1 MRPSGTLQ
9 SPTTGS
15 LEAMIR
21 EADHDDQIAAARRLP
36 RNPVVQ
42 LPDAP
47 LEVAAN
53 STTAVPQAK
62 TQPVAPVPAAGSG
75 PGTAPVT
82 VAALPATTATAQ
94 KVQSQSTPE
103 ELPSFVPAPKSLVS
117 DRSAAEVA
125 AVNTGTSG
133 PQNAALTSL
142 PKSVETS
149 LNIKSGSGS
158 SRVAKISF
166 VPAEDVLKVGEKR
179 RFAIQLSSAT
189 PVSLVMLALRFD
201 PRVVKVNAVTPGD
214 LLASLPDAAP
224 SITQS
229 VDTGVC
235 LISISALNGKS
246 AMKGAGALVFI
257 DVEAIGAGDAAFV
270 FDKDSLHLVA
280 TDARDIALEVAQ
292 GRAIVKQ

>member
-1 MRPSGTLQ
+1 
-9 SPTTGS
+9 
-15 LEAMIR
+15 
-21 EADHDDQIAAARRLP
+21 
-36 RNPVVQ
+36 
-42 LPDAP
+42 
-47 LEVAAN
+47 
-53 STTAVPQAK
+53 
-62 TQPVAPVPAAGSG
+62 
-75 PGTAPVT
+75 
-82 VAALPATTATAQ
+82 VAALPTTTTTAQ
-94 KVQSQSTPE
+94 NVQSPATPE

-133 PQNAALTSL
+133 PRNAALTSS
-142 PKSVETS
+142 PKAVETS
-149 LNIKSGSGS
+149 LNIKSGS
-158 SRVAKISF
+158 SRVAQISF
-166 VPAEDVLKVGEKR
+166 LPVEDVLKVGEKR

-201 PRVVKVNAVTPGD
+201 PKVVKLNAVTPGD
-214 LLASLPDAAP
+214 LLASPADAAP

-235 LISISALNGKS
+235 LISISALNGKT
-246 AMKGAGALVFI
+246 AMKGSGALVFI